1 MQTFFGIP
9 ISAYRRALR
18 EWGPFTFVLLLFFL
32 SGAAGLVYQVVW
44 TRKLV
49 LLFGTT
55 AYAVSTV
62 LSVFFL
68 GLGIGSFWGG
78 KLADRSRNPLKL
90 YGIFEILIG
99 IWAVLFIVGID
110 RGEAIVAGAL
120 QSFSSTR
127 AGGVALRAI
136 LAATFLLVPVTLMGT
151 TLPLLSKLI
160 GRSDATRG
168 MRIGLLYVLNTIGA
182 VSGCLF
188 AGVYGIEMLGYTRT
202 TFVAAAANVGIGVLA
217 YLVSLYLPYEGTA
230 TTAENATPAARAT
243 RQTKLV
249 FVAFAISG
257 FCTLALEVLWT
268 RLLSLVFMGTTY
280 AYTAMLAS
288 ILIGIAA
295 GSLAAAAIAD
305 RSKSPGAL
313 LGIVEC
319 FAGIFCAATLIFIA
333 RLPENMREF
342 QRTYSL
348 DFDGQMMV
356 LFASSFTVL
365 LIPTLLIGMTFP
377 LAVRAVAQSHDRLGN
392 DVGLLYGLN
401 TFGGVLGAIA
411 GGYLILPMLG
421 AHRGL
426 LALSLI
432 LLAVGAM
439 LIIGNTQRKPFAG
452 GILAPIVA
460 IALIAWMKLPE
471 DVNES
476 LNKSYLPAEHHVVA
490 YKEGVEGTIVV
501 SEPEGNTGNSNRAL
515 WINGVQATQS
525 IAKGVRMNRFQGVL
539 PFVFD
544 RDPKTALLIC
554 FGSGITAGTL
564 STSNLH
570 VTGVELSHDVLG
582 MAHLFEEDNWHA
594 LENPRLNMVVDDGR
608 NFLLTHEGK
617 YDVIT
622 FEPMPLAV
630 AGVSTFYSTEFY
642 ELCKMR
648 LAQDGIVVQWVPLHA
663 TNLEVVRTLMTTF
676 QSVFPE
682 TSAWFINA
690 DLFVVGSDSPLTID
704 ISSAMKRMNE
714 PKIAEGM
721 RDVGLVDTVDMVASF
736 FMSREQ
742 IATFA
747 NDAPIMSDDRPWVEF
762 LVPRILHKETVGK
775 SLAALIP
782 HFESPLAYAT
792 AAADTST
799 DAELR
804 ERLDRRFRA
813 RAITLKGIQ
822 AIYAAGPMANPEQFL
837 EQALDI
843 DPTETLARA
852 YYGEIAPQRVAILLR
867 QSEFAKA
874 QEYLDRFERYVPESV
889 EVWKLREKLY
899 TAWEQPEKAAAA
911 RKKYDELFALGL

>member
-18 EWGPFTFVLLLFFL
+18 EWGPFTFILLIFFL

-68 GLGIGSFWGG
+68 GLGIGSFCGG
-78 KLADRSRNPLKL
+78 KLADRSRNPLRL
-90 YGIFEILIG
+90 YAIFEILIG
-99 IWAVLFIVGID
+99 IWAVVFIVGID
-110 RGEAIVAGAL
+110 RGEFIVASAL

-127 AGGVALRAI
+127 AGGVALRAF
-136 LAATFLLVPVTLMGT
+136 LAAAFLLVPVTLMGT

-160 GRSDATRG
+160 GRSDSTRG

-182 VSGCLF
+182 VSGCLY
-188 AGVYGIEMLGYTRT
+188 AGVYGIEMLGYTKT
-202 TFVAAAANVGIGVLA
+202 TYVAAAINVGIGIVA
-217 YLVSLYLPYEGTA
+217 FVASIYLPYERTA
-230 TTAENATPAARAT
+230 QTPINVEPRDIQT
-243 RQTKLV
+243 RKTKLI
-249 FVAFAISG
+249 FIAFAVSG
-257 FCTLALEVLWT
+257 FCTLALEVIWT

-295 GSLAAAAIAD
+295 GSLIAAAIAD
-305 RSKSPGAL
+305 RTKSPGVL
-313 LGIVEC
+313 LGLVEC
-319 FAGIFCAATLIFIA
+319 LAGIGCAATLIYIE
-333 RLPENMREF
+333 RLPESMRAF
-342 QRTYSL
+342 RQTYSL

-401 TFGGVLGAIA
+401 TFGGVLGAIG
-411 GGYLILPMLG
+411 GGYLILPLLG
-421 AHRGL
+421 AHDGL
-426 LALSLI
+426 LGLSVLLLLVGAVLIFGNVRRKSFAAVALSL
-432 LLAVGAM
+432 
-439 LIIGNTQRKPFAG
+439 
-452 GILAPIVA
+452 PIV
-460 IALIAWMKLPE
+460 LGLFVWMRLPE
-471 DVNES
+471 DVSRS

-490 YKEGVEGTIVV
+490 YKEGVEGTVVV

-564 STSNLH
+564 STSDLE

-582 MAHLFEEDNWHA
+582 MAHLFEEDNWHV
-594 LENPRLNMVVDDGR
+594 LENPRLHMNVDDGR

-642 ELCKMR
+642 DLCKMR
-648 LAQDGIVVQWVPLHA
+648 LAPNGIVVQWVPLHA
-663 TNLEVVRTLMTTF
+663 TNLEVVRTLMSTF

-682 TSAWFINA
+682 CTAWFINA
-690 DLFVVGSDSPLTID
+690 DLFVVGTESPLHID
-704 ISSAMKRMNE
+704 IANAVKRMTE

-721 RDVGLVDTVDMVASF
+721 RGVGLVDTVDMVSSF
-736 FMSREQ
+736 FMSRDA
-742 IATFA
+742 IAAFA
-747 NDAPIMSDDRPWVEF
+747 QGAPLMSDDRPWVEF
-762 LVPRILHKETVGK
+762 LVPRILHKETVGE
-775 SLAALIP
+775 SLEALTP

-792 AAADTST
+792 EAGASGDP
-799 DAELR
+799 ELR

-813 RAITLKGIQ
+813 RAITLKGIRV
-822 AIYAAGPMANPEQFL
+822 IYSGGPMSHPEQFL

-843 DPTETLARA
+843 DPSETLAQA
-852 YYGEIAPQRVAILLR
+852 YYGEIAPQRTAIYLR
-867 QSEFAKA
+867 QSKFADA
-874 QEYLDRFERYVPESV
+874 EAYLDRFERYVPGRV
-889 EVWKLREKLY
+889 DVWKLREDLY
-899 TAWEQPEKAAAA
+899 TAWDQPGKAAAA
-911 RKKYDELFALGL
+911 RDKYKELSQVSR